1 VKVEAQLGKKTSVSK
16 KEEIVVLTLQL
27 SPLILPFL
35 YLAPKL
41 LMQEI
46 IVQISS
52 KVFKVL
58 ARESTYVIYDQGKRL
73 DEIYFEDGKWS
84 SKNRTD
90 EDLVNRIGYAIE
102 KMRKLK

>member
-1 VKVEAQLGKKTSVSK
+1 MVSE
-16 KEEIVVLTLQL
+16 KEEIVVLPLQL
-27 SPLILPFL
+27 SPFIPHFL

-41 LMQEI
+41 LMEEI
-46 IVQISS
+46 IVQVSS

-84 SKNRTD
+84 SKDRTD
-90 EDLVNRIGYAIE
+90 EYLVNRIGYAIE
-102 KMRKLK
+102 KKRKLK